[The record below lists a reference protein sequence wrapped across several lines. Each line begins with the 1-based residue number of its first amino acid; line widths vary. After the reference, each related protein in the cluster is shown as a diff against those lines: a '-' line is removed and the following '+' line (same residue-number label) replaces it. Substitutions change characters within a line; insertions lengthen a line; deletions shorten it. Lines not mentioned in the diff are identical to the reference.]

1 MNVRHLLV
9 AFILTGAFFFANAQN
24 YDLNDL
30 RQAPPKNS
38 LPVRTPQMGI
48 HDVEVQN
55 PNLDLKVNYW
65 RNWTTF
71 GVNANQASFSD
82 NWQNGGVNSIAL
94 GLAFNTKFDYT
105 KENKNFTSELDMKYG
120 KVKNKDQLAR
130 KANDRILWDNKYAI
144 KFAKK
149 WSFFT
154 SLTFESQFDKGYE
167 YGKGSQGQDSI
178 TRTISNFLAPG
189 YLTESIGLEVLPF
202 TGLSIRFGT
211 GTARQTFIADDNVLY
226 PDEAT
231 LNDPVKLAE
240 YKRFGVEWPKK
251 FRNEL
256 AFQIV
261 ANLDRNLNDNLNIKA
276 RYAFFANY
284 GQWGDASHRLD
295 ATLTARVSRVISVT
309 LNGIALYDP
318 LQLKEATGS
327 KLQTAQ
333 SLAIGLLYKFPR

>member
-9 AFILTGAFFFANAQN
+9 AFILTGAFFIANAQN

-94 GLAFNTKFDYT
+94 GAAFNTKFDYT
-105 KENKNFTSELDMKYG
+105 RENKNFTSELDLKYG

-149 WSFFT
+149 WSFFA
-154 SLTFESQFDKGYE
+154 SLTFESQFDKGFSYKTVN
-167 YGKGSQGQDSI
+167 GKDTI
-178 TRTISNFLAPG
+178 DRRISNFMAPG
-189 YLTESIGLEVLPF
+189 YLTESMGIEVQPF

-226 PDEAT
+226 PDDAT
-231 LNDPVKLAE
+231 LNDPAALAE

-261 ANLDRNLNDNLNIKA
+261 ANLDRNLSDNINIKA

-295 ATLTARVSRVISVT
+295 ATLTARVTRVISVT

-318 LQLKEATGS
+318 LQEEADG